1 MPNTQPPR
9 IMQRLSDELRARHYS
24 PRTEKAYCGWVRR
37 YIHFHGRRHPAQMG
51 EREINE
57 FLTHL
62 AVVDKVAP
70 STQNQ
75 ALAALLFLYRH
86 VFGREVGDIGNV
98 IRARRPRK
106 APVVLTRE
114 EVRADPRRARRGD
127 VARGLAHV
135 RDGPAS
141 HGVPAPARA
150 GCRLR
155 TQRDHGALGQGRQ
168 GPSDDAARGACRATR
183 ATSSRGRRR
192 STRRTWPRAGGG
204 SSCRRHSTASTRG
217 RQPHGAG
224 SGSSR
229 SGAGGRTRAPA
240 IRGATTFTRRSCS
253 GR

>member
-1 MPNTQPPR
+1 MPNQQPPR

-62 AVVDKVAP
+62 AVVDRVAP

-86 VFGREVGDIGNV
+86 VLGREVGDIGNV

-114 EVRADPRRARRGD
+114 EVRAILAELDGEMWLAASLMYGT
-127 VARGLAHV
+127 GL
-135 RDGPAS
+135 RLME
-141 HGVPAPARA
+141 
-150 GCRLR
+150 CLRLR
-155 TQRDHGALGQGRQ
+155 VQDVDFGRNRDHGALGQGRQ
-168 GPSDDAARGACRATR
+168 GPSDDAARSARRA
-183 ATSSRGRRR
+183 AE
-192 STRRTWPRAGGG
+192 
-204 SSCRRHSTASTRG
+204 
-217 RQPHGAG
+217 
-224 SGSSR
+224 
-229 SGAGGRTRAPA
+229 
-240 IRGATTFTRRSCS
+240 
-253 GR
+253 